1 MIPYDKGFSPPAI
14 VLPVTLTG
22 VVQIRP
28 SANVQGLIDT
38 GADVTAVP
46 ASLKEQLGLYPSSAI
61 SMLPTYSTSQRAAL
75 C

>member
-22 VVQIRP
+22 VVQTRP

-46 ASLKEQLGLYPSSAI
+46 VSLKEQLGLYPFSRLQMEDARGVARQ
-61 SMLPTYSTSQRAAL
+61 T
-75 C
+75 